1 MSRLH
6 DTTPDEAS
14 TPRTR
19 QGFALPLAIMVLA
32 LLSIGLVAGFAMST
46 SEQAATTS
54 QRAQARA
61 YSYAQMGL
69 EAFLTHRKE
78 FITPSPSIPCTALP
92 SAPYTAAQAAVCGFC
107 PQCWLSNAAPKNG
120 SVNANL
126 DTLPT
131 VAESVT
137 VNFTAGSAFVRA
149 VPVWLNIATGR
160 GTYYVTSTGTDNQTG
175 IATGS
180 GATRNATRTVGVYVT
195 WSKATMN
202 VMGALVSFSGILKNG
217 TGEIS
222 GVDQCGK
229 DTNVVG
235 INVPLEEMVKLNGT
249 ASTFVPTGNPPYD
262 TLKTFSQDSAQTKL
276 DWAGITAGTSMPA
289 DINITSTSGGFPTTG
304 AFSSDTNY
312 WPVIHVFNRNP
323 SPGWN
328 GTWTLPNQGRGIL
341 IVDGDLDINGSN
353 QWDGIVLAGGKLTSN
368 GNNVTSG
375 TVMAGLN
382 RLIGLPAAAVDDA
395 DLNGQKSYMY
405 NSCSVKKA
413 TSSMARFT
421 MVPNTWM
428 DNVAQY

>member
-1 MSRLH
+1 MSHPGH
-6 DTTPDEAS
+6 DTAREQSRA
-14 TPRTR
+14 RE
-19 QGFALPLAIMVLA
+19 GFALPLAIMVLA

-46 SEQAATTS
+46 SEQAAISS

-61 YSYAQMGL
+61 YSYAQAGL
-69 EAFLTHRKE
+69 EAFLTQRKE
-78 FITPSPSIPCTALP
+78 FRAGCTPAT
-92 SAPYTAAQAAVCGFC
+92 PYTAAQASACGFC
-107 PQCWLSNAAPKNG
+107 PQCWLVNAAAVNN

-137 VNFTAGSAFVRA
+137 VTFNTGSAFVRA
-149 VPVWLNIATGR
+149 VPVKVDVATGR
-160 GTYYVTSTGTDNQTG
+160 GTYFITSTGIDNQG
-175 IATGS
+175 RIAMG
-180 GATRNATRTVGVYVT
+180 GGRMRNPTRTVGVYVT

-202 VMGALVSFSGILKNG
+202 VMGALVSFSGIVKNG
-217 TGEIS
+217 TGAIS
-222 GVDQCGK
+222 GVDQCGA

-235 INVPLEEMVKLNGT
+235 VNIPAEESVTLQGT
-249 ASTFVPTGNPPYD
+249 ASTFQPTGNPPYD
-262 TLKTFSQDSAQTKL
+262 TLKTFSQDSAATKL
-276 DWAGITAGTSMPA
+276 DWAGITSGTTMPA
-289 DINITSTSGGFPTTG
+289 DINITTSTSTSFPTTG
-304 AFSSDTNY
+304 TFASDTNY
-312 WPVIHVFNRNP
+312 WPIIHVFNRNP

-328 GTWTLPNQGRGIL
+328 SMYTLPNQGRGIL
-341 IVDGDLDINGSN
+341 IVDGNLNINGSN
-353 QWDGIVLAGGKLTSN
+353 QWDGIVLVGGQLTSN

-382 RLIGLPAAAVDDA
+382 RLIGIPAAAVQDA